1 MQDPVLTIVYQYEG
15 RRLTSHC
22 TENDHFKIDFAFTDD
37 ALKATLKAKTAILL
51 KSFKIRFSH
60 RFLPGDVFFGNGY
73 QAWTTSR
80 EYRAADRMK
89 DMIPLAATRPLK
101 ELAGISGDWR
111 FVKFPEKTG
120 EFFSHTYTYIRNGDE
135 LLFLGSLSEK
145 TGFTVI
151 FADFNGGALTVC
163 KDVDGAYAAGEYE
176 LLDAVILRGGY
187 DEVFDAYFARM
198 GLKKPRVD
206 HMSGYT
212 SWYNYFQKID
222 EDIILRDLNAL
233 DRVKDSV
240 SIFQVDDGY
249 ETFVGDWLDQNS
261 AKFPHGMKYIADRI
275 HEKGYMAGLWLA
287 PFNLQRASRT
297 YREHPDWVIQ
307 GPNGKPLLGCAG
319 WGGAYTMDIY
329 NPEARDYIKHF
340 FDVVLNKWGYDM
352 VKLDFLYSQCMYP
365 RNGKSRGQIMCEA
378 MAFLRECCG
387 DKLILGC
394 GVHHGASFGYID
406 ACRISCDVDLK
417 YGGKF
422 YNKLHVNNEVPSAQ
436 NAITNAV
443 FRRHLDG
450 RAFCNDPDVFFL
462 RYSNLEFTR
471 EQKLLLAGI
480 NHICGNVL
488 FVSDNAEE
496 YTDDDIE
503 IVKKAFS
510 KSDVKV
516 LSAGYV
522 TDDDIELR
530 LLKDGEEKTL
540 AFNIKT
546 GRSNIAQLLGFPA
559 G

>member
-1 MQDPVLTIVYQYEG
+1 MKNPVLTLVYQLNG
-15 RRLTSHC
+15 KRLSSHRL
-22 TENDHFKIDFAFTDD
+22 ENDHYKIDFSFTDG
-37 ALKATLKAKTAILL
+37 AIRAKLTAKKAILL
-51 KSFKIRFSH
+51 KSFKLRFDH
-60 RFLPGDVFFGNGY
+60 EFLTGDVFFGNGY

-80 EYRAADRMK
+80 EYSENDRMK

-101 ELAGISGDWR
+101 ELAGISSDWR
-111 FVKFPEKTG
+111 FVKFPENPG
-120 EFFSHTYTYIRNGDE
+120 EFFSHTYTYIRNGDD
-135 LLFLGSLSEK
+135 LLFIGSLSEA

-151 FADFNGGALTVC
+151 FADYNRSAITVC
-163 KDVDGAYAAGEYE
+163 KDVDGAYAAGEYD
-176 LLDAVILRGGY
+176 LLNAVILRGGY
-187 DEVFDAYFARM
+187 DEVFDSYFKAM

-212 SWYNYFQKID
+212 SWYNYFQKIN

-233 DRVKDSV
+233 DRVKESV
-240 SIFQVDDGY
+240 TIFQVDDGY

-261 AKFPHGMKYIADRI
+261 ARFPHGMKYIAEKI
-275 HEKGYMAGLWLA
+275 HEKGYMAGIWLA
-287 PFNLQRASRT
+287 PFSLQKASRT
-297 YREHPDWVIQ
+297 YREHPDWIIK
-307 GPNGKPLLGCAG
+307 GPDGKPLLGCVG

-329 NPEARDYIKHF
+329 HPEARAYMKHF

-365 RNGKSRGQIMCEA
+365 RNGRSRGQIMCEA

-417 YGGKF
+417 YAGKF
-422 YNKLHVNNEVPSAQ
+422 YNKLHVNNEIPSAQ
-436 NAITNAV
+436 NAITNAI

-462 RYSNLEFTR
+462 RYSNLEFTMD
-471 EQKLLLAGI
+471 QKLLLAGI

-488 FVSDNAEE
+488 FVSDNVEE
-496 YTDDDIE
+496 YTDRDIE
-503 IVKKAFS
+503 IVKDAFA
-510 KSDVKV
+510 KSDIKV

-522 TDDDIELR
+522 TADDVELR
-530 LLKDGEEKTL
+530 LLKNGEEMTL
-540 AFNIKT
+540 AFNMTT
-546 GRSNIAQLLGFPA
+546 GKSNIAEVMGW
-559 G
+559 